1 MLTKLFIQNY
11 ALIRHLKIEPSGHL
25 NIITGETGAGK
36 SIMIGAVGLLLGNR
50 ADTKSLYN
58 SDQKCIVEGIF
69 DIGEYQLNT
78 FFEENDLDYN
88 RETIIR
94 REISPAGKS
103 RAFINDT
110 PVTLE
115 VMRMLGSYLMDVHSQ
130 HDTLLL
136 GSLNYQLSVVDTF
149 AQNNFLQNEYYKA
162 FLDFQ
167 NRKKELE
174 ILESEAAQLKKES
187 DFNQFLFD
195 ELNSAKLI
203 PDEQEELEE
212 TLNKLEHAEEI
223 KTSIFE
229 AIHLLQDNDGS
240 AIELIGN
247 IHRKIENLS
256 SYSHVFQEFN
266 DRLNNIFLELKDLAR
281 EIEKESNSVE
291 HNPQLASEINERLS
305 LIYKLQQK
313 HQVSEIKELITIM
326 NELAIKVERNIS
338 LDSEI
343 EVTKK
348 RLAKTIDVVND
359 LGEKLSK
366 SRSDQFSAI
375 KATLE
380 EMLKNL
386 GIPEARIQVDH
397 KRIDPEITGTDEIE
411 LLFSA
416 NKGVAPMNLK
426 AVASGGEFSRL
437 MFCIKFMIAGKKAL
451 PTLILD
457 EIDTGISGE
466 IALKMARMMKEMA
479 KNHQVVAIT
488 HLPQIASSGSKHYFV
503 YKESTSEKSVSLI
516 RELGKDERIVEIAKM
531 IGGDRPSIA
540 AMDNARELLSGLFTS
555 PSRIFKY
562 VGRSARPV
570 ITSQPTRSPQVWSC
584 STAASRKVSP
594 APRITEL
601 PSCW

>member
-540 AMDNARELLSGLFTS
+540 AMDNARELLSHTH
-555 PSRIFKY
+555 IN
-562 VGRSARPV
+562 
-570 ITSQPTRSPQVWSC
+570 
-584 STAASRKVSP
+584 
-594 APRITEL
+594 
-601 PSCW
+601 